1 MECRSSTDLDT
12 KHLAAT
18 MITERQ
24 LIEIVKYALRHYNF
38 REYQRLKADGS
49 LDLLAQLRAEAA
61 LETRDYLMSLA
72 RDEALNS
79 DLDSMNRVSRQMRK
93 NREANAIAIA
103 QATEFEPNTA
113 DAEEKRPEIW

>member
-1 MECRSSTDLDT
+1 
-12 KHLAAT
+12 

-38 REYQRLKADGS
+38 REYQRLEADGS
-49 LDLLAQLRAEAA
+49 LDLVAQLRAEAA
-61 LETRDYLMSLA
+61 SETRDYLMSLA

-103 QATEFEPNTA
+103 QATEFEPNNA
-113 DAEEKRPEIW
+113 DAEEKRPETG